1 MASSNNDH
9 QPAPFSVHDDDEAEL
24 ANFDMYLN
32 THDHTPSNQPT
43 GLPPPSSTNLQLLQN
58 SFPSH
63 DVEALSAVL
72 VACDDDMKSA
82 RRLLQHSN
90 TKATPPPPSKDDT
103 NTSSD
108 LAIARYLQRQESILA
123 KQRNREARADVPP
136 ARAGVP
142 PHVIQT
148 TVNTLKEIVV
158 PALRAHFSE
167 LVLPDTVQVESSVQ
181 GQDQGQTSA
190 ATAIEYE
197 LRNVQVAALTIP
209 QENVSVRAAVDRR
222 AIFLHVLVANVDL
235 EVGSWRYRTR
245 VASDAGRAR
254 ASLHSLHI
262 DMTLTATGSSW
273 QFDVESCEVSVDG
286 PVRFKTLGAAAD
298 WAYNAL
304 AVVFKPLLVSYV
316 KQSVADAVRKA
327 FRGVLTQIQQE
338 PAASSSEADRALS
351 SAQPSA
357 SVSASE

>member
-32 THDHTPSNQPT
+32 THNHTPLNQPT
-43 GLPPPSSTNLQLLQN
+43 GLPPPSSTNLHALQTA
-58 SFPSH
+58 FPSH
-63 DVEALSAVL
+63 DVETLSAVL
-72 VACDDDMKSA
+72 VACDDDMNAA
-82 RRLLQHSN
+82 RRLLQHTN
-90 TKATPPPPSKDDT
+90 TQATPPPPSKDDT

-123 KQRNREARADVPP
+123 KPRSRE

-167 LVLPDTVQVESSVQ
+167 LVLPDTVQVENSAQ

-197 LRNVQVAALTIP
+197 LRNVQVASLTIP

-235 EVGSWRYRTR
+235 EVGSWRYCTR

-262 DMTLTATGSSW
+262 DMTLAAAGSSW
-273 QFDVESCEVSVDG
+273 QFDVESCEVGVDG

-327 FRGVLTQIQQE
+327 FRGVLTQIHQE
-338 PAASSSEADRALS
+338 PAASSSEAGHALS